1 MEEYVNENTIIKN
14 ETFNSFPEMFICQI
28 CKLIMLEPVMC
39 IGCQNYYCKKC
50 IENCKQKSGTC
61 PNGCENPIFKDVIE
75 KNRLIKKMKFKCI
88 KGCGAE
94 ILFDDIKNHYSS
106 NCLEKKNE
114 NENDENKR
122 KIKILTKKEVA
133 ELKKN
138 NKKIDYFTSKSY
150 KYNIRIILYFI
161 VITLG
166 DTMVG
171 KTSLINT

>member
-1 MEEYVNENTIIKN
+1 
-14 ETFNSFPEMFICQI
+14 
-28 CKLIMLEPVMC
+28 
-39 IGCQNYYCKKC
+39 
-50 IENCKQKSGTC
+50 
-61 PNGCENPIFKDVIE
+61 
-75 KNRLIKKMKFKCI
+75 MKFKCI

-150 KYNIRIILYFI
+150 KYNCIII
-161 VITLG
+161 
-166 DTMVG
+166 
-171 KTSLINT
+171 